1 MNESPRI
8 DPAVCRTCGDGR
20 GVEDGDTIT
29 LRHIPGSC
37 CPEKDCSV
45 GSWDGK
51 HCRSCGADCAKCLL
65 NGLVED

>member
-1 MNESPRI
+1 M
-8 DPAVCRTCGDGR
+8 
-20 GVEDGDTIT
+20 DTIT

-51 HCRSCGADCAKCLL
+51 HCRSCGADCSKCPL
-65 NGLVED
+65 NGLVEKEKTNHGRGVKDNGTSQPWKAD

>member
-1 MNESPRI
+1 M
-8 DPAVCRTCGDGR
+8 
-20 GVEDGDTIT
+20 DTIT

-51 HCRSCGADCAKCLL
+51 HCRSCGADCSKCPL
-65 NGLVED
+65 NGLVEDCNDNL

>member
-1 MNESPRI
+1 MKNDAKQLTEQFKAI
-8 DPAVCRTCGDGR
+8 
-20 GVEDGDTIT
+20 

-51 HCRSCGADCAKCLL
+51 HCRSCGADCSKCPL
-65 NGLVED
+65 NGLVEE